1 MSEDFVSLV
10 GTLEKILYTNPEN
23 GFLIGTFITENSIR
37 PITVKGIVFN
47 THEHETLRLKG
58 SWENHKTYGRQ
69 FSIREFMPVEP
80 TSEEGII
87 RYLSSEVFKGI
98 GKITAE
104 RIVKKFGKDTFKII
118 DSSPKL
124 LSKVKGV
131 GRKQQKSLLDA
142 WDAQRG
148 LRDVMTFLRGV
159 GISHAYAQRIF
170 VKNGLNSIPLIKAN
184 PYQLTDIPGIGFLTA
199 DGIARNLGFDN
210 NSPHRADAG
219 LLYMLEQQALNGHTC
234 FPRRDLLEKT
244 VQDLNID
251 SSMLESSIRQLLE
264 DRLLNSDKIEDASG
278 NEQELVSRPRFYKAE
293 RRVAE
298 NIFRI
303 LNSEAYTV
311 YEGESYL
318 IEEQELKVGLKLDPA
333 QREAVE
339 AALQHKVLIIT
350 GGPGTGKTTI
360 VRFILGL
367 MRTRIPAIALAAPTG
382 RAAKRITETTGA
394 AASTIHRLLE
404 ASNIGFKRDRENP
417 LEQELLILDET
428 SMIDTLLMDSLL
440 EAVPSASRLILVGDV
455 DQLPSVGAGAVL
467 SDLIESGLIPVVRLD
482 HIFRQAADSFITVNA
497 HKVRRG
503 EMPDFSSS
511 NRQTEDDN
519 QLLDFYFIK
528 ESNPEK
534 IVEKILL
541 MSTERIPQRFEL
553 DPMMDIQVLTPMH
566 RGVTGAINLNRKLQD
581 VINPDAK
588 GLEHLEQWFR
598 IGDKVMQQQND
609 YEKLVFN
616 GDLGRIV
623 NCDPKTKELHVKF
636 DQQIVHYQGK
646 EIDQLSLAYAITVH
660 KSQGSEYSAVI
671 VPLTTHHYMMLQRNL
686 LYTAITRGKQLVVLI
701 GTDSAIKKA
710 VENEGSTRRF
720 TGLLHQLS
728 ELGAAPL
735 F

>member
-244 VQDLNID
+244 VQELNID

-339 AALQHKVLIIT
+339 AVLQHKVLIIT

-701 GTDSAIKKA
+701 GTDAAIKKA

>member
-1 MSEDFVSLV
+1 MAEDDVSLV
-10 GTLEKILYTNPEN
+10 GTLEKIVYSNPEN
-23 GFLIGTFITENSIR
+23 GFLIGTFLIENSIR

-58 SWENHKTYGRQ
+58 FWENHKIYGRQ

-80 TSEEGII
+80 TSTEGMV
-87 RYLSSEVFKGI
+87 RYLSSEIFKGV
-98 GKITAE
+98 GEKTAK
-104 RIVKKFGKDTFKII
+104 RIVNKFGKDTFKII
-118 DSSPKL
+118 DNSPKL

-131 GRKQQKSLLDA
+131 GRKQQKSLLAA
-142 WDAQRG
+142 WDDQRG

-170 VKNGLNSIPLIKAN
+170 AKNGLNSIPLIKAN
-184 PYQLTDIPGIGFLTA
+184 PYQLTDIPGIGFITA
-199 DGIARNLGFDN
+199 DGIARNLGFDK
-210 NSPHRADAG
+210 NSPHRAAAG
-219 LLYMLEQQALNGHTC
+219 LLYMLDQQAHNGHTC
-234 FPRRDLLEKT
+234 FPRPPLLEKT
-244 VQDLNID
+244 TQELDID
-251 SSMLESSIRQLLE
+251 STMLESSIVQLLE
-264 DRLLNSDKIEDASG
+264 DRLLNSEKIKDSNG
-278 NEQELVSRPRFYKAE
+278 IEQELISRPRLYLAE
-293 RRVAE
+293 RRIAE
-298 NIFRI
+298 NIYRI
-303 LNSEAYTV
+303 LNSEAYTNF
-311 YEGESYL
+311 EGEFSL
-318 IEEQELKVGLKLDPA
+318 IEEQERKVGLKLDPV
-333 QREAVE
+333 QKEAVE

-360 VRFILGL
+360 VRFMLGL
-367 MRTRIPAIALAAPTG
+367 MRPRIPSIGLAAPTG

-404 ASNIGFKRDRENP
+404 VSNMGFQRDRENP
-417 LEQELLILDET
+417 LDQELLILDET
-428 SMIDTLLMDSLL
+428 SMIDTTLMDHFL

-467 SDLIESGLIPVVRLD
+467 LDLIESGTIPVVRLD

-503 EMPDFSSS
+503 EVPDFS
-511 NRQTEDDN
+511 RLIQKDN
-519 QLLDFYFIK
+519 AEKELLDFYFIK

-553 DPMMDIQVLTPMH
+553 DPMLEIQVLTPMH
-566 RGVTGAINLNRKLQD
+566 RGVTGSLHLNRKLQEKM
-581 VINPDAK
+581 NPA
-588 GLEHLEQWFR
+588 GISLEHREQLFR

-609 YEKLVFN
+609 YEKQVFN

-623 NCDPKTKELHVKF
+623 NCDPKTKELHVQF
-636 DQQIVHYQGK
+636 EQEIVHYKAK
-646 EIDQLSLAYAITVH
+646 ELDQLSLAYAITVH
-660 KSQGSEYSAVI
+660 KSQGSEYAAVI
-671 VPLTTHHYMMLQRNL
+671 LPLTTHHYMMLQRNL

-701 GTDSAIKKA
+701 GTESAIRMA
-710 VENEGSTRRF
+710 VENEGTMRRF
-720 TGLLHQLS
+720 TGLQQQLS

>member
-1 MSEDFVSLV
+1 MAEDFVSLV

-80 TSEEGII
+80 TSEEGMV

-98 GKITAE
+98 GKKTAE
-104 RIVKKFGKDTFKII
+104 RIVKKFGNDTFKII

-131 GRKQQKSLLDA
+131 GRKQQKSLLEA
-142 WDAQRG
+142 WDDQRG

-170 VKNGLNSIPLIKAN
+170 AKNGLNSIPLIKAN

-244 VQDLNID
+244 VQELNID

-264 DRLLNSDKIEDASG
+264 DRLLNCEKIEDASG
-278 NEQELVSRPRFYKAE
+278 IEQELVYRPRFYKAE

-311 YEGESYL
+311 YDGESYL
-318 IEEQELKVGLKLDPA
+318 IEEQERKVGLKLDPA

-404 ASNIGFKRDRENP
+404 ASNIGFQRDRENP

-467 SDLIESGLIPVVRLD
+467 SDLIESRSIPVVRLD

-588 GLEHLEQWFR
+588 GLEHREQWFR

-646 EIDQLSLAYAITVH
+646 EMDQLSLAYAITVH

-701 GTDSAIKKA
+701 GTDAAIKKA

>member
-1 MSEDFVSLV
+1 MVEDDVNLV
-10 GTLEKILYTNPEN
+10 GTLEKIVYSNPEN
-23 GFLIGTFITENSIR
+23 GFLIGTFLTENSAR

-47 THEHETLRLKG
+47 THERETLRLKG
-58 SWENHKTYGRQ
+58 YWENHKVYGRQ

-80 TSEEGII
+80 TSVEGMV

-98 GKITAE
+98 GEKTAQH
-104 RIVKKFGKDTFKII
+104 IVNKFGKDTFKII
-118 DSSPKL
+118 DSSPEL

-131 GRKQQKSLLDA
+131 RKKQQKSLLAA
-142 WDAQRG
+142 WDEQRG

-159 GISHAYAQRIF
+159 GISHSYAQRIF
-170 VKNGLNSIPLIKAN
+170 AKNGLNSIPLIKAN

-199 DGIARNLGFDN
+199 DGIARNLGFN
-210 NSPHRADAG
+210 KNSPHRAAAG
-219 LLYMLEQQALNGHTC
+219 LLYMLEQQALNGHTW
-234 FPRRDLLEKT
+234 FPHQTLLEKT
-244 VQDLNID
+244 AQELDIQVE
-251 SSMLESSIRQLLE
+251 MLKSTIRQLL
-264 DRLLNSDKIEDASG
+264 DDSLLHSEKIQNINAE
-278 NEQELVSRPRFYKAE
+278 EEKLISRPRFYKAE
-293 RRVAE
+293 QRVAE
-298 NIFRI
+298 NIYRI

-311 YEGESYL
+311 FEGESSL
-318 IEEQELKVGLKLDPA
+318 IDEQERKVGLQLDPA

-360 VRFILGL
+360 VRFMLGL
-367 MRTRIPAIALAAPTG
+367 MRPRIPSIGLAAPTG
-382 RAAKRITETTGA
+382 RAAKRITETTGSA
-394 AASTIHRLLE
+394 AFTIHRILE
-404 ASNIGFKRDRENP
+404 ASNIGFQRDRENP

-428 SMIDTLLMDSLL
+428 SMIDTLLMDSFL

-467 SDLIESGLIPVVRLD
+467 LDLIESGTIPVVRLD

-497 HKVRRG
+497 HKVRVG
-503 EMPDFSSS
+503 NVPDFSALS
-511 NRQTEDDN
+511 QKVDAEKE
-519 QLLDFYFIK
+519 LLDFYFIK
-528 ESNPEK
+528 ESNPVK

-566 RGVTGAINLNRKLQD
+566 RGVTGSIHLNRKLQEKM
-581 VINPDAK
+581 NPDAK
-588 GLEHLEQWFR
+588 GLEHREQWFR

-609 YEKLVFN
+609 YEKQVFN

-623 NCDPKTKELHVKF
+623 SCDPKTKELHVKF
-636 DQQIVHYQGK
+636 EQGIVHYQAK
-646 EIDQLSLAYAITVH
+646 ELDQLSLAYAITVH

-671 VPLTTHHYMMLQRNL
+671 IPLTTHHYMMLQRNL

-701 GTDSAIKKA
+701 GTEAAISKA
-710 VENEGSTRRF
+710 VENEGTMRRF
-720 TGLLHQLS
+720 TGLQHQLS
-728 ELGAAPL
+728 ELGLTPL

>member
-1 MSEDFVSLV
+1 
-10 GTLEKILYTNPEN
+10 
-23 GFLIGTFITENSIR
+23 
-37 PITVKGIVFN
+37 
-47 THEHETLRLKG
+47 
-58 SWENHKTYGRQ
+58 
-69 FSIREFMPVEP
+69 
-80 TSEEGII
+80 
-87 RYLSSEVFKGI
+87 
-98 GKITAE
+98 
-104 RIVKKFGKDTFKII
+104 
-118 DSSPKL
+118 
-124 LSKVKGV
+124 
-131 GRKQQKSLLDA
+131 
-142 WDAQRG
+142 
-148 LRDVMTFLRGV
+148 MTFLRGV

-170 VKNGLNSIPLIKAN
+170 AKNGLNSIPLIKAN

-244 VQDLNID
+244 VQELNID

-264 DRLLNSDKIEDASG
+264 DRLLNSEKIEDASG
-278 NEQELVSRPRFYKAE
+278 IEQELVYRPRFYKAE

-318 IEEQELKVGLKLDPA
+318 IEEQERKVGLKLDPA

-339 AALQHKVLIIT
+339 AALQDKVLIIT

-404 ASNIGFKRDRENP
+404 ASNIGFQRDRENP

-467 SDLIESGLIPVVRLD
+467 SDLIESRSIPVVRLD

-566 RGVTGAINLNRKLQD
+566 RGVTGAIHLNRKLQD

-588 GLEHLEQWFR
+588 GLEHREQWFR

-623 NCDPKTKELHVKF
+623 NCDPKTKELHVQF

-701 GTDSAIKKA
+701 GTDAAIKKA

>member
-1 MSEDFVSLV
+1 MAEDDVSLV
-10 GTLEKILYTNPEN
+10 GTLEKIVYSNPEN
-23 GFLIGTFITENSIR
+23 GFLIGTFLIENSIR

-58 SWENHKTYGRQ
+58 FWENHKIYGRQ

-80 TSEEGII
+80 TSTEGMV
-87 RYLSSEVFKGI
+87 RYLSSEIFKGV
-98 GKITAE
+98 GEKTAK
-104 RIVKKFGKDTFKII
+104 RIVNKFGKDTFKII
-118 DSSPKL
+118 DNSPKL

-131 GRKQQKSLLDA
+131 GRKQQKSLLAA
-142 WDAQRG
+142 WDDQRG

-170 VKNGLNSIPLIKAN
+170 AKNGLNSIPLIKAN
-184 PYQLTDIPGIGFLTA
+184 PYQLTDIPGIGFITA
-199 DGIARNLGFDN
+199 DGIARNLGFDK
-210 NSPHRADAG
+210 NSPHRAAAG
-219 LLYMLEQQALNGHTC
+219 LLYMLDQQAQNGHTC
-234 FPRRDLLEKT
+234 FPRPPLLEKT
-244 VQDLNID
+244 TQELDID
-251 SSMLESSIRQLLE
+251 STMLESSIVQLLE
-264 DRLLNSDKIEDASG
+264 DRLLNSEKIKDASG
-278 NEQELVSRPRFYKAE
+278 IEQELISRPRLYLAE
-293 RRVAE
+293 RRIAE
-298 NIFRI
+298 NIYRI
-303 LNSEAYTV
+303 LNSEAYTNF
-311 YEGESYL
+311 EGEFSL
-318 IEEQELKVGLKLDPA
+318 IEEQERKVGLKLDPV
-333 QREAVE
+333 QKEAVE

-360 VRFILGL
+360 VRFMLGL
-367 MRTRIPAIALAAPTG
+367 MRPRIPSIGLAAPTG

-404 ASNIGFKRDRENP
+404 ASNMGFQRDRENP
-417 LEQELLILDET
+417 LDQELLILDET
-428 SMIDTLLMDSLL
+428 SMIDTTLMDHFL

-467 SDLIESGLIPVVRLD
+467 LDLIESGTIPVVRLD

-503 EMPDFSSS
+503 EVPDFS
-511 NRQTEDDN
+511 RLIQKDN
-519 QLLDFYFIK
+519 AEKELLDFYFIK

-553 DPMMDIQVLTPMH
+553 DPMLEIQVLTPMH
-566 RGVTGAINLNRKLQD
+566 RGVTGSLHLNRKLQEKM
-581 VINPDAK
+581 NPA
-588 GLEHLEQWFR
+588 GISLEHREQLFR

-609 YEKLVFN
+609 YEKQVFN

-623 NCDPKTKELHVKF
+623 NCDPKTKELHVQF
-636 DQQIVHYQGK
+636 EQEIVHYKAK
-646 EIDQLSLAYAITVH
+646 ELDQLSLAYAITVH
-660 KSQGSEYSAVI
+660 KSQGSEYAAVI
-671 VPLTTHHYMMLQRNL
+671 LPLTTHHYMMLQRNL

-701 GTDSAIKKA
+701 GTESAIRMA
-710 VENEGSTRRF
+710 VENEGTMRRF
-720 TGLLHQLS
+720 TGLQQQLS

>member
-244 VQDLNID
+244 VQELNID

-588 GLEHLEQWFR
+588 GLEHREQWFR

-646 EIDQLSLAYAITVH
+646 EMDQLSLAYAITVH

-701 GTDSAIKKA
+701 GTDAAIKKA

>member
-244 VQDLNID
+244 VQELNID

-519 QLLDFYFIK
+519 QLLDFYFIR

-701 GTDSAIKKA
+701 GTDAAIKKA

>member
-47 THEHETLRLKG
+47 THEHESLLLKG

-124 LSKVKGV
+124 LLKVKGV

-210 NSPHRADAG
+210 NSPHRAHAG

-701 GTDSAIKKA
+701 GTDTAIKKA

-728 ELGAAPL
+728 DLGAAPL

>member
-1 MSEDFVSLV
+1 
-10 GTLEKILYTNPEN
+10 
-23 GFLIGTFITENSIR
+23 
-37 PITVKGIVFN
+37 
-47 THEHETLRLKG
+47 
-58 SWENHKTYGRQ
+58 
-69 FSIREFMPVEP
+69 MPVEP
-80 TSEEGII
+80 TSEEGMV

-98 GKITAE
+98 GKKTAE

-131 GRKQQKSLLDA
+131 GRKQQKSLLEA
-142 WDAQRG
+142 WDDQRG

-170 VKNGLNSIPLIKAN
+170 AKNGLNSIPLIKAN

-199 DGIARNLGFDN
+199 DGIARNLGFDK

-244 VQDLNID
+244 VQELNID

-264 DRLLNSDKIEDASG
+264 DRLLNSEKIEDASG
-278 NEQELVSRPRFYKAE
+278 IEQELVSRPRFYKAE

-318 IEEQELKVGLKLDPA
+318 IEEQERKVGLKLDPA

-404 ASNIGFKRDRENP
+404 ASNIGFQRDRENP

-467 SDLIESGLIPVVRLD
+467 SDLIESGSIPVVRLD

-566 RGVTGAINLNRKLQD
+566 RGVTGAIHLNRKLQD

-588 GLEHLEQWFR
+588 GLEHREQWFR

-623 NCDPKTKELHVKF
+623 NCDPKTKELHVQF

-701 GTDSAIKKA
+701 GTDAAIKKA

>member
-47 THEHETLRLKG
+47 THEHETLLLKG

-80 TSEEGII
+80 TSEEGMV

-98 GKITAE
+98 GKKTAE

-244 VQDLNID
+244 VQELNID

-701 GTDSAIKKA
+701 GTDAAIKKA

>member
-142 WDAQRG
+142 WDSQRG

-244 VQDLNID
+244 VQELNID

-701 GTDSAIKKA
+701 GTDAAIKKA

>member
-1 MSEDFVSLV
+1 MAEDDVSLV
-10 GTLEKILYTNPEN
+10 GTLEKIVYSNPEN
-23 GFLIGTFITENSIR
+23 GFLIGTFLIENSIR

-58 SWENHKTYGRQ
+58 FWENHKIYGRQ

-80 TSEEGII
+80 TSTEGMV
-87 RYLSSEVFKGI
+87 RYLSSEIFKGV
-98 GKITAE
+98 GEKTAK
-104 RIVKKFGKDTFKII
+104 RIVNKFGKDTFKII
-118 DSSPKL
+118 DNSPKL

-131 GRKQQKSLLDA
+131 GRKQQKSLLAA
-142 WDAQRG
+142 WDDQRG

-170 VKNGLNSIPLIKAN
+170 AKNGLNSIPLIKAN
-184 PYQLTDIPGIGFLTA
+184 PYQLTDIPGIGFITA
-199 DGIARNLGFDN
+199 DGIARNLGFDK
-210 NSPHRADAG
+210 NSPHRAAAG
-219 LLYMLEQQALNGHTC
+219 LLYMLDQQAHNGHTC
-234 FPRRDLLEKT
+234 FPRPPLLEKT
-244 VQDLNID
+244 TQELDID
-251 SSMLESSIRQLLE
+251 STMLESSIVQLLE
-264 DRLLNSDKIEDASG
+264 DRLLNSEKIKDSNG
-278 NEQELVSRPRFYKAE
+278 IEQELISRPRLYLAE
-293 RRVAE
+293 RRIAE
-298 NIFRI
+298 NIYRI
-303 LNSEAYTV
+303 LNSEAYTNF
-311 YEGESYL
+311 EGEFSL
-318 IEEQELKVGLKLDPA
+318 IEEQERKVGLKLDPV
-333 QREAVE
+333 QKEAVE

-360 VRFILGL
+360 VRFMLGL
-367 MRTRIPAIALAAPTG
+367 MRPRIPSIGLAAPTG

-404 ASNIGFKRDRENP
+404 ASNMGFQRDRENP
-417 LEQELLILDET
+417 LDQELLILDET
-428 SMIDTLLMDSLL
+428 LMIDTTLMDHFL

-467 SDLIESGLIPVVRLD
+467 LDLIESGTIPVVRLD

-503 EMPDFSSS
+503 EVPDFS
-511 NRQTEDDN
+511 RLIQKDN
-519 QLLDFYFIK
+519 AEKELLDFYFIK

-553 DPMMDIQVLTPMH
+553 DPMLEIQVLTPMH
-566 RGVTGAINLNRKLQD
+566 RGVTGSLHLNRKLQEKM
-581 VINPDAK
+581 NPA
-588 GLEHLEQWFR
+588 GISLEHREQLFR

-609 YEKLVFN
+609 YEKQVFN

-623 NCDPKTKELHVKF
+623 NCDPKTKELHVQF
-636 DQQIVHYQGK
+636 EQEIVHYKAK
-646 EIDQLSLAYAITVH
+646 ELDQLSLAYAITVH
-660 KSQGSEYSAVI
+660 KSQGSEYAAVI
-671 VPLTTHHYMMLQRNL
+671 LPLTTHHYMMLQRNL

-701 GTDSAIKKA
+701 GTESAIRMA
-710 VENEGSTRRF
+710 VENEGTMRRF
-720 TGLLHQLS
+720 TGLQQQLS

>member
-1 MSEDFVSLV
+1 MAEDDVSLV
-10 GTLEKILYTNPEN
+10 GTLEKIVYSNPEN
-23 GFLIGTFITENSIR
+23 GFLIGTFLIENSIR

-58 SWENHKTYGRQ
+58 FWENHKIYGRQ

-80 TSEEGII
+80 TSTEGMV
-87 RYLSSEVFKGI
+87 RYLSSEIFKGV
-98 GKITAE
+98 GEKTAK
-104 RIVKKFGKDTFKII
+104 RIVNKFGKDTFKII
-118 DSSPKL
+118 DNSPKL

-131 GRKQQKSLLDA
+131 GRKQQKSLLAA
-142 WDAQRG
+142 WDDQRG

-170 VKNGLNSIPLIKAN
+170 AKNGLNSIPLIKAN
-184 PYQLTDIPGIGFLTA
+184 PYQLTGIPGIGFITA
-199 DGIARNLGFDN
+199 DGIARNLGFDK
-210 NSPHRADAG
+210 NSPHRAAAG
-219 LLYMLEQQALNGHTC
+219 LLYMLDQQAHNGHTC
-234 FPRRDLLEKT
+234 FPRPPLLEKT
-244 VQDLNID
+244 TQELDID
-251 SSMLESSIRQLLE
+251 STMLESSIVQLLE
-264 DRLLNSDKIEDASG
+264 DRLLNSEKIKDSNG
-278 NEQELVSRPRFYKAE
+278 IEQELISRPRLYLAE
-293 RRVAE
+293 RRIAE
-298 NIFRI
+298 NIYRI
-303 LNSEAYTV
+303 LNSEAYTNF
-311 YEGESYL
+311 EGEFSL
-318 IEEQELKVGLKLDPA
+318 IEEQERKVGLKLDPV
-333 QREAVE
+333 QKEAVE

-360 VRFILGL
+360 VRFMLGL
-367 MRTRIPAIALAAPTG
+367 MRPRIPSIGLAAPTG

-404 ASNIGFKRDRENP
+404 ASNMGFQRDRENP
-417 LEQELLILDET
+417 LDQELLILDET
-428 SMIDTLLMDSLL
+428 SMIDTTLMDHFL

-467 SDLIESGLIPVVRLD
+467 LDLIESGTIPVVRLD

-503 EMPDFSSS
+503 EVPDFS
-511 NRQTEDDN
+511 RLIQKDN
-519 QLLDFYFIK
+519 AEKELLDFYFIK

-553 DPMMDIQVLTPMH
+553 DPMLEIQVLTPMH
-566 RGVTGAINLNRKLQD
+566 RGVTGSLHLNRKLQEKM
-581 VINPDAK
+581 NPA
-588 GLEHLEQWFR
+588 GISLEHREQLFR

-609 YEKLVFN
+609 YEKQVFN

-623 NCDPKTKELHVKF
+623 NCDPKTKELHVQF
-636 DQQIVHYQGK
+636 EQEIVHYKAK
-646 EIDQLSLAYAITVH
+646 ELDQLSLAYAITVH
-660 KSQGSEYSAVI
+660 KSQGSEYAAVI
-671 VPLTTHHYMMLQRNL
+671 LPLTTHHYMMLQRNL

-701 GTDSAIKKA
+701 GTESAIRMA
-710 VENEGSTRRF
+710 VENEGTMRRF
-720 TGLLHQLS
+720 TGLQQQLS